1 MEKTALRPRP
11 SSELLFAPSAGLSR
25 GVLTAALLLLA
36 LAAVAKDDPAS
47 PVVLDQ
53 VERQR
58 LRAETLLTG
67 TSIPLHRA
75 QLSPRVEGLV
85 TELSVDEGSV
95 VAPGDPILTLDARL
109 AQLEVEAAEAR
120 VAEAEARQRDATRI
134 RDELLRLQQGRHAS
148 KTDMESAIAQVEIA
162 NAVLS
167 GARAELER
175 ARELVQRHRLAA
187 PFAGMVVAKLV
198 EVGEW
203 VQRDEAA
210 VELVQLD
217 RIRVRATLPQRDYTR
232 VRTGSRARLR
242 FDALPQQVFDG
253 EVVARVAS
261 GDERTRSFPVLI
273 DLPNPDRLLAPGMSA
288 RISVELNDGTVDA
301 VTVPR
306 DAVIAKS
313 DGSRQVWRVDADEDG
328 VPRAQP
334 VRVETG
340 RAVGDRLELLSG
352 ALDAGDRVVL
362 LGNENLKPGEAVAPQ
377 EPQGPEPEPLAES
390 SPDTAAVE

>member
-1 MEKTALRPRP
+1 LFFVPRARP
-11 SSELLFAPSAGLSR
+11 SRRLLAP
-25 GVLTAALLLLA
+25 ALLLFTLAA
-36 LAAVAKDDPAS
+36 LADEDQAT
-47 PVVLDQ
+47 PVVLEK
-53 VERQR
+53 VERQL

-85 TELSVDEGSV
+85 TALSVDEGSV
-95 VAPGDPILTLDARL
+95 VAPGDPILTMDARL

-120 VAEAEARQRDATRI
+120 VAEADARQRDAIRI

-148 KTDMESAIAQVEIA
+148 KTDIESAIAQVEIA
-162 NAVLS
+162 TAVLS

-175 ARELVQRHRLAA
+175 ARELVQRHRLTA
-187 PFAGMVVAKLV
+187 PFAGMIVAKLV

-217 RIRVRATLPQRDYTR
+217 RLRVRATLPQRDYTR
-232 VRTGSRARLR
+232 LQTGSRAQLR

-328 VPRAQP
+328 VPRVQP

-340 RAVGDRLELLSG
+340 RAVGDRLEILSG
-352 ALDAGDRVVL
+352 ALDAGDQIVL
-362 LGNENLKPGEAVAPQ
+362 LGNENLKPGQAVAPQ
-377 EPQGPEPEPLAES
+377 QPDPETLAEP